1 MVKDYSLFRRADPTS
16 NDNTSLLASAP
27 RVQKNIH
34 RLRVKWDNRDPL
46 FDRTSLFI
54 INPFARVFKMG
65 FASAMIGGGLGVG
78 VQMFSNYTLKIP
90 ISRSKFGFPFPVCV
104 CCCCFVLFCT
114 FVCRS
119 ESEKRSLFWQTAR
132 AKNKKSQIW
141 HSRHRWNFILAG
153 TMKVFID
160 EIIPCLDLR
169 KNTQGRENSVASCH
183 SPQLQ

>member
-104 CCCCFVLFCT
+104 CCCCFVLFY
-114 FVCRS
+114 FGKLIVCI
-119 ESEKRSLFWQTAR
+119 FMVF
-132 AKNKKSQIW
+132 KKSNSEPW
-141 HSRHRWNFILAG
+141 MHVGLFFIGCYVGHMYPQWEAA
-153 TMKVFID
+153 MAADVNR
-160 EIIPCLDLR
+160 LR
-169 KNTQGRENSVASCH
+169 VANGMPPLVGGNTWLKYQSADK
-183 SPQLQ
+183 